1 MPPLTMKVYTPNY
14 STKMNRI
21 LAEKMDQL
29 HAFGVLR
36 RPEEL
41 GITVEFVS
49 PCLIVPKGDGDGYR
63 LVTDFSALNVHVKR
77 FPSTSP
83 TIAQAK
89 IALASKKY
97 HIHMD
102 LANYFYQSGV
112 RKEDAQYLGV
122 MHPFKGLLV
131 YVVRPQG
138 LKNASEQVYET
149 LAKVFGDMVMDGRMT
164 RMVDGLF
171 VMADDIEQLLI
182 NFREALERIKNAK
195 NAEKI

>member
-1 MPPLTMKVYTPNY
+1 
-14 STKMNRI
+14 
-21 LAEKMDQL
+21 
-29 HAFGVLR
+29 
-36 RPEEL
+36 
-41 GITVEFVS
+41 
-49 PCLIVPKGDGDGYR
+49 
-63 LVTDFSALNVHVKR
+63 
-77 FPSTSP
+77 
-83 TIAQAK
+83 
-89 IALASKKY
+89 
-97 HIHMD
+97 MD

-182 NFREALERIKNAK
+182 NFREALERIKNANLTLK
-195 NAEKI
+195 PSKLIIVPRETVVFGWSLKDGKWSPTDHTIATLSKADLPSTVKKLRSFLGSVKQLTDCMEKTCGAFESHGKEGRRKTIS